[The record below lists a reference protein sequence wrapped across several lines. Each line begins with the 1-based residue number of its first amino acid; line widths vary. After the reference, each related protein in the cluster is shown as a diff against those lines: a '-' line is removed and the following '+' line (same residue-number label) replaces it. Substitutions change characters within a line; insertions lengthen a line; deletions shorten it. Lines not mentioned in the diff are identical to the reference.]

1 MEHFLSGIES
11 EPAHAA
17 INLFMTSSSE
27 NTAQAICVFHSFLH
41 NPYTLVA
48 ISSKTLLQH
57 QNPRSYLGVLR

>member
-11 EPAHAA
+11 EPVRAA
-17 INLFMTSSSE
+17 VKLFMTSSSE
-27 NTAQAICVFHSFLH
+27 NTAQAICVFHSFLR

-48 ISSKTLLQH
+48 VSSKTLLQ